1 MASAAAVV
9 YTLLLFRTF
18 VVKFLV
24 GCETPSQRKLSH
36 ICPKTDSCRSALK
49 KLLALCFVP
58 QMDSQVDR
66 QAYAASQA
74 C

>member
-24 GCETPSQRKLSH
+24 KLSH